1 MADLSAIT
9 DFFASGE
16 VGAVPILVGFVSTCL
31 LGSALLEW
39 ILSVVFVRQPPTT
52 VALFCYGMFLS
63 YICESISLGPLAEGV
78 RIVERTDP
86 NVIFYILLPIFLYES
101 SATLNFHVFSR
112 NLPSSLL
119 LAGPGAILTMVLLAI
134 GIKFIT
140 SMNMVV
146 CFLISSVLS
155 ATDPVAVI
163 ASLHQLNAPEKLAS
177 VVDGESLLNDGA
189 AVVFF
194 EVFREVIISGMSS
207 YSHYIWTFIRLAI
220 GGPAVGIVF
229 GFLISIWL
237 RAAQALGGLQVIG
250 VTASVYFVFF
260 IADELHTSG
269 VLATV
274 VFGLFMSAWGP
285 TCFRPKSQESHFHFV
300 KILAH
305 LANHLI
311 FVLSGVVSMRIFRPF
326 WSDGRMWFNLALVYI
341 AMNLVRGIMVATLF
355 PLLKK
360 VGSDVSFKE
369 AVILIYGGL
378 RGGVSMALAMVFEG
392 DSAVPDSTRSQ
403 VAFYIAGAVSLSLL
417 VNGTTVESLYKRLK
431 IYGVQNFRR
440 AFLLKV
446 MEGIDDEYMKAF
458 GELKCHWLFGNNTNA
473 LDAANL
479 LVPRLKE
486 GYLDFYG
493 DLHIL
498 LTPPAHIFARINVKG
513 IEPNVDDNQK
523 TKNFQID
530 DTEDGNDDFNNINSI
545 GGSVGRERS
554 RSALVGVDGIDIDE
568 RCWNI
573 IATSVKMA
581 KSQPS
586 VDSSAR
592 GSLLPSLE
600 DDDVNNNNNNEID
613 ETSSIISFIHKKAAT
628 LKNNQNKLDNVS
640 VINGSNNSQT
650 NVNTGSNSNTNID
663 GCNNNANDNINISI
677 NINNGDNDNSTA
689 VKEERSLSVSVPAVT
704 KSEEEEELLQVKRHT
719 YDDVTQAMLIDQNG
733 QFTQD
738 NKGRSPT
745 FAPLLMATGSL
756 HTFAEQEL
764 LVCNMVFNTCWQS
777 YDLMFRKHVI
787 SGTSLLTLKKAINKA
802 NHASPEEKM
811 SPFTVE
817 WESIRSDLRVNKKQR
832 FFFNMWQSDFERIL
846 HDMEVLFAFINANK
860 DLMKAGGFE
869 VECLLGASLLDSYKR
884 RMIQAKQELQR
895 LRDNYFNYYILGLVI
910 IATNM
915 LLNVKEQIVSVE
927 VSRGVLLEEDEEKIT
942 DILEQQRLAL
952 DAYISQGVEAQSI

>member
-1 MADLSAIT
+1 MLSSDMISEILSQY
-9 DFFASGE
+9 SG
-16 VGAVPILVGFVSTCL
+16 GVPILVGFVSTCL

-63 YICESISLGPLAEGV
+63 YICESFSLGTLAEGV

-86 NVIFYILLPIFLYES
+86 NVIFYVLLPIFLYES
-101 SATLNFHVFSR
+101 SATLNFHVFRR

-119 LAGPGAILTMVLLAI
+119 LAGPGAIMTMILLAMAVRLI
-134 GIKFIT
+134 SRLDWI
-140 SMNMVV
+140 V

-194 EVFREVIISGMSS
+194 EVFRTIMTSGGLSF
-207 YSHYIWTFIRLAI
+207 SHSLWTFIRLAM
-220 GGPAVGIVF
+220 GGPFVGFVV
-229 GFLISIWL
+229 GFLISVWL
-237 RAAQALGGLQVIG
+237 RAAQALGGVQIIG

-274 VFGLFMSAWGP
+274 SFGLFISAWAP
-285 TCFRPKSQESHFHFV
+285 TCFRPKIQESHLHFV
-300 KILAH
+300 KIFAH

-326 WSDGRMWFNLALVYI
+326 WSDGRIWINLILVYI
-341 AMNLVRGIMVATLF
+341 AMNAVRGVMVGVLSPF
-355 PLLKK
+355 LRR
-360 VGSDVSFKE
+360 VGSDISFKE

-392 DSAVPDSTRSQ
+392 DSGVALNTRAE

-417 VNGTTVESLYKRLK
+417 VNGTTVETLYRRLK
-431 IYGVQNFRR
+431 IYAVQNFRR

-446 MEGIDDEYMKAF
+446 MESIDDEYVKAVE
-458 GELKCHWLFGNNTNA
+458 ELKFHWFFEHHPYV

-479 LVPRLKE
+479 LVPKLKD

-493 DLHIL
+493 DFHIL
-498 LTPPAHIFARINVKG
+498 LTPPAHVFARLNVKG
-513 IEPNVDDNQK
+513 IDSLSTEPKKIRANQSA
-523 TKNFQID
+523 I
-530 DTEDGNDDFNNINSI
+530 EDLETGNYNNEFMNI
-545 GGSVGRERS
+545 GSMGASLGRERS
-554 RSALVGVDGIDIDE
+554 RSALVGVDGLDIDQ

-586 VDSSAR
+586 VTSSAR
-592 GSLLPSLE
+592 GSAMLIMDEDETELISDTTNQKNNINTTDNLTNLDHHSNGNSDLSRGPSL
-600 DDDVNNNNNNEID
+600 
-613 ETSSIISFIHKKAAT
+613 
-628 LKNNQNKLDNVS
+628 
-640 VINGSNNSQT
+640 G
-650 NVNTGSNSNTNID
+650 
-663 GCNNNANDNINISI
+663 
-677 NINNGDNDNSTA
+677 
-689 VKEERSLSVSVPAVT
+689 VKEERSHSESTPLLKDEDEKQSVS
-704 KSEEEEELLQVKRHT
+704 LQIKRHT
-719 YDDVTQAMLIDQNG
+719 YDETSVLVSTEETQHVCD
-733 QFTQD
+733 T
-738 NKGRSPT
+738 KGRSPT

-777 YDLMFRKHVI
+777 YDLMFRKHII

-802 NHASPEEKM
+802 NHTTAEE
-811 SPFTVE
+811 PTNAFTAE
-817 WESIRSDLRVNKKQR
+817 WESIRNDLGTTKPSNAI
-832 FFFNMWQSDFERIL
+832 FNMWKSDFERIL
-846 HDMEVLFAFINANK
+846 HDMEVLFAFINANM

-884 RMIQAKQELQR
+884 RMVQAKQELSR
-895 LRDNYFNYYILGLVI
+895 LRDHYFNHYIMGLTI

-915 LLNVKEQIVSVE
+915 SLNVKELIVSVE
-927 VSRGVLLEEDEEKIT
+927 MDRGILLEEDEEKII
-942 DILEQQRLAL
+942 DVLEQQRLAL
-952 DAYISQGVEAQSI
+952 DAFISQGAEIQSM

>member
-1 MADLSAIT
+1 MSVPLAAVEAVMSHDT
-9 DFFASGE
+9 G
-16 VGAVPILVGFVSTCL
+16 GVPILVGFVSTCL

-63 YICESISLGPLAEGV
+63 YICESFSLGTLAEGV

-112 NLPSSLL
+112 NLPSALL
-119 LAGPGAILTMVLLAI
+119 LAGPGAILTMVLLAFAI
-134 GIKFIT
+134 RFIT
-140 SMNMVV
+140 SMNFVL
-146 CFLISSVLS
+146 CFLVSSVLS

-207 YSHYIWTFIRLAI
+207 YSHYAWTFIRLAI
-220 GGPAVGIVF
+220 GGPAVGVVF
-229 GFLISIWL
+229 GFLISVWL
-237 RAAQALGGLQVIG
+237 RAAQALGGVQVIG

-260 IADELHTSG
+260 IADELRTSG

-285 TCFRPKSQESHFHFV
+285 TCFRPKAQESHFHFV
-300 KILAH
+300 KIFAH

-311 FVLSGVVSMRIFRPF
+311 FVLSGVVSMRIFRPY
-326 WSDGRMWFNLALVYI
+326 WSDGRMWINLVLVYI
-341 AMNLVRGIMVATLF
+341 AMNIVRGIMVATLL
-355 PLLKK
+355 PLLNK
-360 VGSDVSFKE
+360 VGSDLSFKE

-392 DSAVPDSTRSQ
+392 DSSVPDSIRSQ
-403 VAFYIAGAVSLSLL
+403 VAFYVAGAVSLSLL
-417 VNGTTVESLYKRLK
+417 VNGTTVETLYKRLK
-431 IYGVQNFRR
+431 IYTVQNFRR

-446 MEGIDDEYMKAF
+446 MEGIDDEYIKAF
-458 GELKCHWLFGNNTNA
+458 EELKCHWLFGNHTNA
-473 LDAANL
+473 LDAANM
-479 LVPRLKE
+479 LVPRLKD

-498 LTPPAHIFARINVKG
+498 LTPPPHVFARLNVKG
-513 IEPNVDDNQK
+513 IESHMQDYSK
-523 TKNFQID
+523 YRSMAID
-530 DTEDGNDDFNNINSI
+530 DVENGEDGFSNLNGM
-545 GGSVGRERS
+545 GGSIGRERS
-554 RSALVGVDGIDIDE
+554 RSALVGVDGLDIDE

-581 KSQPS
+581 KNQPS

-592 GSLLPSLE
+592 GSLLHSIE
-600 DDDVNNNNNNEID
+600 DHTNALVDTD
-613 ETSSIISFIHKKAAT
+613 ESASIVSFKSKRKQET
-628 LKNNQNKLDNVS
+628 GNPTQKPDNGAS
-640 VINGSNNSQT
+640 VVGSDYSALL
-650 NVNTGSNSNTNID
+650 GS
-663 GCNNNANDNINISI
+663 G
-677 NINNGDNDNSTA
+677 STA
-689 VKEERSLSVSVPAVT
+689 IKEERSLSESAPLV
-704 KSEEEEELLQVKRHT
+704 KSEQEDDVVQNKRHT
-719 YDDVTQAMLIDQNG
+719 YDDLAQVSNISRNILCHEELEE
-733 QFTQD
+733 

-802 NHASPEEKM
+802 NHASPEEKT

-817 WESIRSDLRVNKKQR
+817 WESIRSDLRSTKR
-832 FFFNMWQSDFERIL
+832 PGFFFNMWQSDFEKIL

-884 RMIQAKQELQR
+884 RMTQAKQELQR
-895 LRDNYFNYYILGLVI
+895 LRDQFTNYYVLGLAI

-952 DAYISQGVEAQSI
+952 DAFISQGAETQSI

>member
-1 MADLSAIT
+1 MTVLSAV
-9 DFFASGE
+9 AEAVMSHEAG
-16 VGAVPILVGFVSTCL
+16 GVPILVGFVSTCL

-63 YICESISLGPLAEGV
+63 YICESFSLGTLAEGV

-112 NLPSSLL
+112 NLPSALL
-119 LAGPGAILTMVLLAI
+119 LAGPGAILTMVLLAFAV
-134 GIKFIT
+134 KFIT
-140 SMNMVV
+140 SMNFVL
-146 CFLISSVLS
+146 CFLVSSVLS

-207 YSHYIWTFIRLAI
+207 YSHYVWTFIRLAI
-220 GGPAVGIVF
+220 GGPAVGVIF
-229 GFLISIWL
+229 GFLISVWL
-237 RAAQALGGLQVIG
+237 RAAQALGGVQVIG

-260 IADELHTSG
+260 IADELRTSG

-285 TCFRPKSQESHFHFV
+285 TCFRPKAQESHFHFV
-300 KILAH
+300 KIFAH

-311 FVLSGVVSMRIFRPF
+311 FVLSGVVSMRIFRPY
-326 WSDGRMWFNLALVYI
+326 WSDGRMWLNLILVYI
-341 AMNLVRGIMVATLF
+341 AMNIVRGIMVATLL
-355 PLLKK
+355 PLLNK
-360 VGSDVSFKE
+360 VGSDLSFKE

-392 DSAVPDSTRSQ
+392 DSSVTDSIRSQ
-403 VAFYIAGAVSLSLL
+403 VAFYVAGAVSLSLL
-417 VNGTTVESLYKRLK
+417 VNGTTVETLYKKLK
-431 IYGVQNFRR
+431 IYTVQNFRR

-458 GELKCHWLFGNNTNA
+458 EELKCHWLFGNHTNA

-479 LVPRLKE
+479 LVPRLKD

-498 LTPPAHIFARINVKG
+498 LTPPPHVFARLHVKG
-513 IEPNVDDNQK
+513 IESQVEDYSKYRSMAVDDVEHG
-523 TKNFQID
+523 D
-530 DTEDGNDDFNNINSI
+530 DEFNHLNSM
-545 GGSVGRERS
+545 GGSIGRERS
-554 RSALVGVDGIDIDE
+554 RSALVGVDGLDIDE

-600 DDDVNNNNNNEID
+600 EHNNALGEPD
-613 ETSSIISFIHKKAAT
+613 ENASIISF
-628 LKNNQNKLDNVS
+628 KNKRKLESSTIQEIENS
-640 VINGSNNSQT
+640 GS
-650 NVNTGSNSNTNID
+650 GSGECSALL
-663 GCNNNANDNINISI
+663 GGS
-677 NINNGDNDNSTA
+677 STII
-689 VKEERSLSVSVPAVT
+689 KEERSLSESAPLV
-704 KSEEEEELLQVKRHT
+704 KSEQEDEITQNKRHT
-719 YDDVTQAMLIDQNG
+719 YDDATQVNAVPEKILGYTETDE
-733 QFTQD
+733 

-802 NHASPEEKM
+802 NHASPEEKT

-817 WESIRSDLRVNKKQR
+817 WESIRSDLRSTKR
-832 FFFNMWQSDFERIL
+832 PSFIFNMWQSDFEKIL

-895 LRDNYFNYYILGLVI
+895 LRDQFTNYYVLGLAI

-952 DAYISQGVEAQSI
+952 DAFISQGAETQSI

>member
-1 MADLSAIT
+1 MVDLGAVAEIV
-9 DFFASGE
+9 ASHEG
-16 VGAVPILVGFVSTCL
+16 GGVPILVGFVSTCL

-63 YICESISLGPLAEGV
+63 YICESFSLGTLAEGV

-112 NLPSSLL
+112 NLPSALL

-134 GIKFIT
+134 AIKFIS
-140 SMNMVV
+140 SMNLVV

-207 YSHYIWTFIRLAI
+207 YSHYVWTFIRLAL
-220 GGPAVGIVF
+220 GGPAVGIIF
-229 GFLISIWL
+229 GFLISVWL

-260 IADELHTSG
+260 LADELHTSG

-285 TCFRPKSQESHFHFV
+285 TCFRPKAQESHFHFV

-326 WSDGRMWFNLALVYI
+326 WSDGRMWLNLVLVYI
-341 AMNLVRGIMVATLF
+341 AMNIVRGIMVGTLLPF
-355 PLLKK
+355 LKK
-360 VGSDVSFKE
+360 VGSDLSFKE

-431 IYGVQNFRR
+431 IYTVQNFRR

-458 GELKCHWLFGNNTNA
+458 EELKCHWLFGNHTNA
-473 LDAANL
+473 LDAANM
-479 LVPRLKE
+479 LVPRLKD

-498 LTPPAHIFARINVKG
+498 LTPPPHVFARLNVKG
-513 IEPNVDDNQK
+513 IDSQVEEYSK
-523 TKNFQID
+523 YRGMAID
-530 DTEDGNDDFNNINSI
+530 DIENGENEFNNLNGM
-545 GGSVGRERS
+545 GGSMGRERS
-554 RSALVGVDGIDIDE
+554 RSALVGVDGLDIDE

-592 GSLLPSLE
+592 GSLLPSL
-600 DDDVNNNNNNEID
+600 DDNNIVDADDGSSIVSFRNKKRIDGNRASEID
-613 ETSSIISFIHKKAAT
+613 NSVSGGGECASLLGGHSIALA
-628 LKNNQNKLDNVS
+628 
-640 VINGSNNSQT
+640 
-650 NVNTGSNSNTNID
+650 
-663 GCNNNANDNINISI
+663 
-677 NINNGDNDNSTA
+677 
-689 VKEERSLSVSVPAVT
+689 KEERSQSVSAPLL
-704 KSEEEEELLQVKRHT
+704 KQEREEDALMNKRHT
-719 YDDVTQAMLIDQNG
+719 YDDAAQINSLPEENQLNQELSNDG
-733 QFTQD
+733 
-738 NKGRSPT
+738 KGRSPT

-802 NHASPEEKM
+802 NHASPEEKT

-817 WESIRSDLRVNKKQR
+817 WESIKCDLRSTKKPGV
-832 FFFNMWQSDFERIL
+832 FLNVWQSDFEKIL

-860 DLMKAGGFE
+860 DLMNAGGFE
-869 VECLLGASLLDSYKR
+869 VECLLGASLLESYKR

-895 LRDNYFNYYILGLVI
+895 LRDQYNNYYVLGLAI

-952 DAYISQGVEAQSI
+952 DAFITQGAEIQTI

>member
-1 MADLSAIT
+1 MSGLSAVADVIMSHET
-9 DFFASGE
+9 G
-16 VGAVPILVGFVSTCL
+16 GVPILVGFVSTCL

-63 YICESISLGPLAEGV
+63 YICESFSLGTLAEGV

-112 NLPSSLL
+112 NLPSALL
-119 LAGPGAILTMVLLAI
+119 LAGPGAILTMVLLAFA
-134 GIKFIT
+134 IKFIT
-140 SMNMVV
+140 SMNFVL
-146 CFLISSVLS
+146 CFLVSSVLS

-220 GGPAVGIVF
+220 GGPAVGVVF
-229 GFLISIWL
+229 GFLISVWL
-237 RAAQALGGLQVIG
+237 RAAQALGGVQVIG

-260 IADELHTSG
+260 IADELRTSG

-285 TCFRPKSQESHFHFV
+285 TCFRPKAQESHFHFV
-300 KILAH
+300 KIFAH

-311 FVLSGVVSMRIFRPF
+311 FVLSGVVSMRIFRPY
-326 WSDGRMWFNLALVYI
+326 WSDGRMWFNLVLVYI
-341 AMNLVRGIMVATLF
+341 AMNIVRGIMVATLL
-355 PLLKK
+355 PLLNK
-360 VGSDVSFKE
+360 VGSDLSFKE

-392 DSAVPDSTRSQ
+392 DTSVPGSTRSQ
-403 VAFYIAGAVSLSLL
+403 VAFYVAGAVSLSLL
-417 VNGTTVESLYKRLK
+417 VNGTTVETLYKKLK
-431 IYGVQNFRR
+431 IYTVQNFRR

-458 GELKCHWLFGNNTNA
+458 EELKCHWLFGNHTNA

-479 LVPRLKE
+479 LVPRLKD

-498 LTPPAHIFARINVKG
+498 LTPPPHVFARLNVKG
-513 IEPNVDDNQK
+513 IESQLEDYSKYRSMAVDVENG
-523 TKNFQID
+523 
-530 DTEDGNDDFNNINSI
+530 EDEFNHLNSM
-545 GGSVGRERS
+545 GGSIGRERS
-554 RSALVGVDGIDIDE
+554 RSALVGVDGLDIDE

-592 GSLLPSLE
+592 GSLLPSL
-600 DDDVNNNNNNEID
+600 DDHNNGLEPD
-613 ETSSIISFIHKKAAT
+613 ESASIISF
-628 LKNNQNKLDNVS
+628 KNKRKPEGNPIPELENS
-640 VINGSNNSQT
+640 SSGSAECSALLG
-650 NVNTGSNSNTNID
+650 NTSSM
-663 GCNNNANDNINISI
+663 
-677 NINNGDNDNSTA
+677 
-689 VKEERSLSVSVPAVT
+689 VKEERSHSDSAPLVKT
-704 KSEEEEELLQVKRHT
+704 EQEEEIGQNKRHT
-719 YDDVTQAMLIDQNG
+719 YDDATQVNISGNLLCHAESDE
-733 QFTQD
+733 

-802 NHASPEEKM
+802 NHASPEEKT

-817 WESIRSDLRVNKKQR
+817 WESIRSDLRSTKR
-832 FFFNMWQSDFERIL
+832 PGFFFNMWQSDFEKIL

-884 RMIQAKQELQR
+884 RMIQAKQELHR
-895 LRDNYFNYYILGLVI
+895 LRDQFTNYYVLGLAI

-952 DAYISQGVEAQSI
+952 DAFISQGAETQSI

>member
-1 MADLSAIT
+1 MSGLSAVADVIMSHE
-9 DFFASGE
+9 AG
-16 VGAVPILVGFVSTCL
+16 GVPILVGFVSTCL

-63 YICESISLGPLAEGV
+63 YICESFSLGTLAEGV

-112 NLPSSLL
+112 NLPSALL
-119 LAGPGAILTMVLLAI
+119 LAGPGAILTMVLLAFA
-134 GIKFIT
+134 IKFIT
-140 SMNMVV
+140 SMNFVL
-146 CFLISSVLS
+146 CFLVSSVLS

-207 YSHYIWTFIRLAI
+207 YSHYVWTFIRLAI
-220 GGPAVGIVF
+220 GGPAVGVVF
-229 GFLISIWL
+229 GFLISVWL
-237 RAAQALGGLQVIG
+237 RAAQALGGVQVIG

-260 IADELHTSG
+260 IADELRTSG

-285 TCFRPKSQESHFHFV
+285 TCFRPKAQESHFHFV
-300 KILAH
+300 KIFAH

-311 FVLSGVVSMRIFRPF
+311 FVLSGVVSMRIFRPY
-326 WSDGRMWFNLALVYI
+326 WSDGRMWINLVLVYI
-341 AMNLVRGIMVATLF
+341 AMNIVRGIMVATLL
-355 PLLKK
+355 PLLNK
-360 VGSDVSFKE
+360 VGSDLSFKE

-392 DSAVPDSTRSQ
+392 DSSVPDSIRSQ
-403 VAFYIAGAVSLSLL
+403 VAFYVAGAVSLSLL
-417 VNGTTVESLYKRLK
+417 VNGTTVETLYKRLK
-431 IYGVQNFRR
+431 IYTVQNFRR

-458 GELKCHWLFGNNTNA
+458 EELKCHWLFGNHTNA

-479 LVPRLKE
+479 LVPRLKD

-498 LTPPAHIFARINVKG
+498 LTPPPHVFARLNVKG
-513 IEPNVDDNQK
+513 IESQVEDYSKYRSMAVDDVEHG
-523 TKNFQID
+523 D
-530 DTEDGNDDFNNINSI
+530 DEFNHLNGM
-545 GGSVGRERS
+545 GGSIGRERS
-554 RSALVGVDGIDIDE
+554 RSALVGVDGLDIDE

-600 DDDVNNNNNNEID
+600 DHNNALGEPD
-613 ETSSIISFIHKKAAT
+613 ENASIISF
-628 LKNNQNKLDNVS
+628 KNKRRPEVNLTPELENSGSGSAESSALLG
-640 VINGSNNSQT
+640 VIPT
-650 NVNTGSNSNTNID
+650 I
-663 GCNNNANDNINISI
+663 
-677 NINNGDNDNSTA
+677 
-689 VKEERSLSVSVPAVT
+689 VKEERSLSESVPLV
-704 KSEEEEELLQVKRHT
+704 KSDQEEEITQNKRHT
-719 YDDVTQAMLIDQNG
+719 YDDATQVNTVSENLLSHGNSDE
-733 QFTQD
+733 

-802 NHASPEEKM
+802 NHASPEEKT

-817 WESIRSDLRVNKKQR
+817 WESIRSDLRSTKR
-832 FFFNMWQSDFERIL
+832 PGFFFNMWQSDFEKIL

-884 RMIQAKQELQR
+884 RMTQAKQELQR
-895 LRDNYFNYYILGLVI
+895 LRDQFTNYYVLGLAI

-952 DAYISQGVEAQSI
+952 DAFISQGAETQSI